1 MTMHRQPLLHIENLY
16 TRFDS
21 LEGVVTAVDGIDF
34 DVYAGETLGLVG
46 ESGCGKSV
54 TALSILRLLRSPPA
68 QIEGRI
74 IFEGRDLLQL
84 EPDTVRAVRG
94 SEISMIFQEPMT
106 SLNPVITI
114 GEQVAE
120 GVRLHQRLSRQ
131 QSWQRAVEMLQK
143 VQIPSPETRAAQYP
157 HKFSGGMRQRAM
169 IAMAISCGPKL
180 ILADEPTTALD
191 VTIQAQIMSLMMRL
205 KQELNT
211 AIVLITHDLGIIA
224 ETASRVIVMY
234 AGKIMEEAPVRDLF
248 KDPRHPYTY
257 GLLGS
262 VPVIGRGKRPSRR
275 LQEIPGMVPN
285 PLHMPAGCRFNP
297 RCPQAMPRCCNEPP
311 PMIPLGEHRR
321 VSCWLEVR

>member
-1 MTMHRQPLLHIENLY
+1 MHRQPLLRIENLY

-21 LEGVVTAVDGIDF
+21 LEGMVTAVDGIDF

-68 QIEGRI
+68 QIDGRI

-157 HKFSGGMRQRAM
+157 HKFSGGMRQRAV
-169 IAMAISCGPKL
+169 IAMALSCGPKL

-248 KDPRHPYTY
+248 KDPRHPYTR

-262 VPVIGRGKRPSRR
+262 VPVIGRGKRPRRR
-275 LQEIPGMVPN
+275 LPEIPGMVPN
-285 PLHMPAGCRFNP
+285 PLHTPAGCRFNP

-311 PMIPLGEHRR
+311 PMIPLSEHRR